1 MRTKKSVEG
10 AALLNAQKVDGA
22 LISEEN
28 GKVSFR
34 KAPWNDIEVIADKPK
49 VIYGKLVCSGGDYG
63 DMLDF
68 YASQPSGKKV
78 YTDIYKTLH
87 GTLRTSEKRVFV
99 SYSFPKEM
107 AKEEI
112 MKYLYKEVM
121 SVKQYAKGMSEDQP
135 WENYIKA

>member
-1 MRTKKSVEG
+1 M
-10 AALLNAQKVDGA
+10 LNAQKVDGA
-22 LISEEN
+22 IVSEEN
-28 GKVSFR
+28 GRVSFR
-34 KAPWNDIEVIADKPK
+34 KAPWNDIEIIADKPK
-49 VIYGKLVCSGGDYG
+49 VIYGKLVCSGEASG

-68 YASQPSGKKV
+68 YASQPSGKKM
-78 YTDIYKTLH
+78 YTDIFKTLH

-107 AKEEI
+107 SKEDI

-121 SVKQYAKGMSEDQP
+121 NVKQYAKGMSEDLP